1 MGNCGPV
8 LVVDDDR
15 SLRELA
21 STLLRRAGLE
31 TREAARADEAL
42 RLAEAEPPSVALIDV
57 KLEGGTSGYELCR
70 ELRDRFGDSLA
81 IVFVSGTRTETFDRV
96 AGFLIGAD
104 DYIVK
109 PFEPDELIARVRRFA
124 TRTASAAGATARE
137 SSQLDALTRRE
148 REVLELLVRGFDQK
162 AIANALVLSPKTVAT
177 HIQSV
182 LEKLQVHSRAQAV
195 AKAHVLGMSG

>member
-148 REVLELLVRGFDQK
+148 REVLELLVRGLDQK

>member
-124 TRTASAAGATARE
+124 TRTASAAGETARE

-148 REVLELLVRGFDQK
+148 
-162 AIANALVLSPKTVAT
+162 
-177 HIQSV
+177 
-182 LEKLQVHSRAQAV
+182 
-195 AKAHVLGMSG
+195 